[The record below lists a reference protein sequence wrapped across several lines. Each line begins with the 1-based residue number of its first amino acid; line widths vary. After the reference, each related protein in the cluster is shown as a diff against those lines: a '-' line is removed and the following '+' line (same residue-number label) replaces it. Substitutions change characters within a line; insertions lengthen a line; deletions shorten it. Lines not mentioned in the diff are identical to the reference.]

1 MRFARFAAAALCGL
15 SLIAAVGCSGSSPY
29 SQSSSTKN
37 DGSPKLQGSE
47 FTYWYGLIFSDAAN
61 EALAAQIREWGKM
74 RGVPVKPVPVNQNDL
89 VTQVS
94 AAMQAKTMPDALDM
108 SSGLMIQLNSEHN
121 LVDLTSLYDQL
132 GKQYGG
138 WLPAVGTAKT
148 YPAYGFGVPYGVS
161 GNILFRRHDVLGKA
175 GYPDDPKTW
184 EDVVGASIK
193 AQDPPKTNGMG
204 FALSNVGD
212 AESFVEAVLHDYGAR
227 IANDSGTACTLDT
240 PQTREAV
247 TLLKRAWDAG
257 LFPKDS
263 TTWDGAGDNEAY
275 QSGQTLFMANPG
287 SVQVYMADNDPEL
300 NEGTRYSPLPAGP
313 RMQVSPASLWSR
325 VIPSSSKNK
334 ALAED
339 LIKYLSRPD
348 NMEEYYKHAIYGPVL
363 GDYAKFSLFNEA
375 SSPVLAG
382 LKQLSQVGTTASYP
396 DVNNVAYS
404 NYSSTF
410 QAAKMVQRVVVNNQS
425 VDASVRR
432 AQADCQQ
439 IYQRAGK

>member
-1 MRFARFAAAALCGL
+1 
-15 SLIAAVGCSGSSPY
+15 
-29 SQSSSTKN
+29 
-37 DGSPKLQGSE
+37 
-47 FTYWYGLIFSDAAN
+47 
-61 EALAAQIREWGKM
+61 
-74 RGVPVKPVPVNQNDL
+74 
-89 VTQVS
+89 
-94 AAMQAKTMPDALDM
+94 
-108 SSGLMIQLNSEHN
+108 
-121 LVDLTSLYDQL
+121 
-132 GKQYGG
+132 
-138 WLPAVGTAKT
+138 
-148 YPAYGFGVPYGVS
+148 
-161 GNILFRRHDVLGKA
+161 
-175 GYPDDPKTW
+175 
-184 EDVVGASIK
+184 
-193 AQDPPKTNGMG
+193 
-204 FALSNVGD
+204 
-212 AESFVEAVLHDYGAR
+212 VLHDYGAR

-247 TLLKRAWDAG
+247 TLLERAWDAG

-287 SVQVYMADNDPEL
+287 SVQVYMKDNDPEL
-300 NEGTRYSPLPAGP
+300 DEGTRYSPLPAGP
-313 RMQVSPASLWSR
+313 KMQVSPASLWSR
-325 VIPSSSKNK
+325 VIPSSSRNK

-339 LIKYLSRPD
+339 LIRYLSRPD

-363 GDYAKFSLFNEA
+363 GDYATFSLFNGD

-382 LKQLSQVGTTASYP
+382 LKELSQVGTTASYP

-404 NYSSTF
+404 NYSATF